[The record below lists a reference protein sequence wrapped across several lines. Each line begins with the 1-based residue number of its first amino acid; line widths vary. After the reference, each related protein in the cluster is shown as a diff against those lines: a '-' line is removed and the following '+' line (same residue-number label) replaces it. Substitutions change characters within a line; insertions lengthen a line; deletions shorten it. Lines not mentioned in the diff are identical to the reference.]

1 MAKIVT
7 YYVGKDMIFY
17 SYAISFL
24 RERGIKKSWVRPSVK
39 QMKRDDQLSSRFF
52 G

>member
-1 MAKIVT
+1 MVYTYINNNRIICQLKYVKKRVIMAKIVT

-24 RERGIKKSWVRPSVK
+24 REKEV
-39 QMKRDDQLSSRFF
+39 
-52 G
+52 